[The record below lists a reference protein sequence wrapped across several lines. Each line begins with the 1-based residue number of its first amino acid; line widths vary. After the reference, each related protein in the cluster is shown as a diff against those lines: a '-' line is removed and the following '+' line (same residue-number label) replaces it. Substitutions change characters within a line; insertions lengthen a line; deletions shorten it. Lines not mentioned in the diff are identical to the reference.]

1 VDLGHILDDVDL
13 NNSNNIQDAVQKA
26 KTKLNQE
33 VVNLLILDPQ
43 MTQDDTQAKVDRVLL
58 KVKRLDVSCK
68 LFNYK
73 SIPNAI
79 FFPIRNPARN
89 SNRK

>member
-1 VDLGHILDDVDL
+1 MDLGHILDDVDL
-13 NNSNNIQDAVQKA
+13 NNSNNIRDAVQKA
-26 KTKLNQE
+26 KTKLNEE
-33 VVNLLILDPQ
+33 VVNLLISDPQ

-79 FFPIRNPARN
+79 Y
-89 SNRK
+89 K

>member
-1 VDLGHILDDVDL
+1 MDLGHILDDVDL
-13 NNSNNIQDAVQKA
+13 KNSNNIRDAVQKE

-33 VVNLLILDPQ
+33 VVNLLISDPQ
-43 MTQDDTQAKVDRVLL
+43 MTQDETQAKIDRVLL

-73 SIPNAI
+73 SIQ
-79 FFPIRNPARN
+79 N
-89 SNRK
+89 SNFFSIRI